1 MLKVLL
7 VDDEPFI
14 VQGISRLLDWD
25 KEGCEIVATAQN
37 GAEALAYL
45 KENKV
50 DLIIADIKMP
60 EMTGLEL
67 LEMIRRE
74 QISEAYFVILSGY
87 SDFAYAQQAIR
98 YSCMD
103 YVLKPVEK
111 EVLTEII
118 RKAANM
124 SATEIQK
131 KEDKKQMERAYLA
144 RNVISLLLGKCD
156 EMNLQYVLNHMRLSG
171 GVRYIDIHSVGG
183 CPESGG
189 CGGYG
194 DAFLSEKAIPKLP
207 GVSAGG

>member
-14 VQGISRLLDWD
+14 VQGLCQLLDWE
-25 KEGCEIVATAQN
+25 KENYEIAATAQN
-37 GAEALAYL
+37 GREALEYL
-45 KENKV
+45 QTNKV

-67 LEMIRRE
+67 LETIRRE
-74 QISEAYFVILSGY
+74 QVSDAYFVILSGY
-87 SDFAYAQQAIR
+87 GEFSYAQQAIR

-111 EVLTEII
+111 EILTEVI

-131 KEDKKQMERAYLA
+131 QEDKRQMERAYLA
-144 RNVISLLLGKCD
+144 RNVISLLLGKYD
-156 EMNLQYVLNHMRLSG
+156 DVNLKYVSDHMQLSG
-171 GVRYIDIHSVGG
+171 E
-183 CPESGG
+183 C
-189 CGGYG
+189 
-194 DAFLSEKAIPKLP
+194 AILT
-207 GVSAGG
+207 SSW

>member
-14 VQGISRLLDWD
+14 VQGLSLLVDWEE
-25 KEGCEIVATAQN
+25 EGCEIVATAQN
-37 GAEALAYL
+37 GIEALTYL
-45 KENKV
+45 KTNKV

-67 LEMIRRE
+67 LETIRRE
-74 QISEAYFVILSGY
+74 QVSDAYFVILSGY
-87 SDFAYAQQAIR
+87 SEFAYAQQAIH

-124 SATEIQK
+124 SATEIQQQ
-131 KEDKKQMERAYLA
+131 EDKKKMERAYLA
-144 RNVISLLLGKCD
+144 RNVISLLLGKYD
-156 EMNLQYVLNHMRLSG
+156 DINL
-171 GVRYIDIHSVGG
+171 
-183 CPESGG
+183 
-189 CGGYG
+189 
-194 DAFLSEKAIPKLP
+194 
-207 GVSAGG
+207 